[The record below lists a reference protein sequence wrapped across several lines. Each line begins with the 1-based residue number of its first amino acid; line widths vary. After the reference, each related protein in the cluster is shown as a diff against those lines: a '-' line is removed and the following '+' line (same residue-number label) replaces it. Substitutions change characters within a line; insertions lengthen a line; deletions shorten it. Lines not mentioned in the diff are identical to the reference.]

1 MTTNVK
7 FLIALVALLFIAGVV
22 GCSSGEQETRKDRQT
37 EIQRV
42 EKPDISAE
50 SFVNLYNDL
59 QRTDRKNAKIIESF
73 LKRNNLEGQEYRL
86 TTDSV
91 FIFMN
96 SELVENYQELLDRY
110 NHEKQEVFSSHDI
123 DIQQYEDM
131 VLALATDSDPEW
143 ADSVNNLLS
152 GDPTLNE

>member
-7 FLIALVALLFIAGVV
+7 FLIALVALLFMASVI
-22 GCSSGEQETRKDRQT
+22 GCSSGEQEAQKDRRT
-37 EIQRV
+37 EIRKV

-50 SFVNLYNDL
+50 SFVGLYNDL

-73 LKRNNLEGQEYRL
+73 LKRNDLEGQEYRL

-96 SELVENYQELLDRY
+96 SELVENYRQMLDRY
-110 NHEKQEVFSSHDI
+110 DHEKQEVFSKYDI
-123 DIQQYEDM
+123 NIKQYEEM
-131 VLALATDSDPEW
+131 VLALATNSDPAW
-143 ADSVNNLLS
+143 ADSVNVLLS
-152 GDPTLNE
+152 GDPALNE